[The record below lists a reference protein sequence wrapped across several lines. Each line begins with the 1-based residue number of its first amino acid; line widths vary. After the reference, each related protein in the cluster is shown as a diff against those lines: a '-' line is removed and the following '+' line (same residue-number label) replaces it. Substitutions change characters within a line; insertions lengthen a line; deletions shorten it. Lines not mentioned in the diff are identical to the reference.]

1 MCIKIP
7 FLLRGNPIP
16 LSVYITLFIHSSTD
30 GRLGG
35 LHPLVV
41 VNDVAMNRSEQVS
54 APVSAFDS
62 FGYISSRETT
72 GSTSRLLAA
81 LQSKR
86 TGSLKE
92 RGSFNGPGALAPL

>member
-1 MCIKIP
+1 MIHTRCKVS

-35 LHPLVV
+35 SYPLVV
-41 VNDVAMNRSEQVS
+41 VNKVAMNRSEQVS
-54 APVSAFDS
+54 VLVSAFDS
-62 FGYISSRETT
+62 FGYIPRRETA
-72 GSTSRLLAA
+72 GSTSPLLAA
-81 LQSKR
+81 LQSKG

-92 RGSFNGPGALAPL
+92 RGFI